1 MIVVDRCEKITT
13 FLHDCSGVEL
23 GDGLGQVPN
32 NYTGTNIGKNTGD
45 CSCYVYAM
53 KMLSSCPSPSADKG
67 IPMGGQMANV
77 RDLFTYVKFG
87 N

>member
-1 MIVVDRCEKITT
+1 MTRQE
-13 FLHDCSGVEL
+13 H
-23 GDGLGQVPN
+23 
-32 NYTGTNIGKNTGD
+32 GKYMRD
-45 CSCYVYAM
+45 CSCYVHAM
-53 KMLSSCPSPSADKG
+53 KMLFSCPSPSVDKG

>member
-1 MIVVDRCEKITT
+1 MARTREIVLAM
-13 FLHDCSGVEL
+13 FM
-23 GDGLGQVPN
+23 P
-32 NYTGTNIGKNTGD
+32 
-45 CSCYVYAM
+45 M

>member
-1 MIVVDRCEKITT
+1 MARTREIV
-13 FLHDCSGVEL
+13 L
-23 GDGLGQVPN
+23 
-32 NYTGTNIGKNTGD
+32 
-45 CSCYVYAM
+45 AM
-53 KMLSSCPSPSADKG
+53 FMLEMLSSCPSPSADKG